1 MEISN
6 VVIKAC
12 KAQKSIFN
20 CDDKIELVCEGKC
33 DMEVGFNNMFL
44 KKCEMEVE
52 NPTNDNFLSEFCLK
66 VNDTDSNKLNVKLG
80 KTTIIFA
87 FSFKADVKTLSDKLN
102 DSFIMKFQLVAKKN
116 DGNIVAKSS
125 VIDITKNMIQIPD
138 FTIEDVERL
147 NICKNVPNGV
157 TYSYETREKDI
168 EIATIDNTLG
178 IIKDGKVNVVYGEI
192 VTEFTIEKKSDNKIR
207 FNCCSYPEL
216 DIKLKYTVVLGSHE
230 QEIEK
235 IIPYRAAEG
244 VNKLGVVLRMSTNQG
259 EEDVNINNN
268 DTKDIP
274 IIYAG
279 KNGDITHTIVIKNL
293 AKVSAE
299 ENKAVLIEEPA
310 PTKGVHVKDIKV
322 RVTTLEQDEISRIE
336 PCEPSSRPEFLNA
349 LEKDDLDER
358 ILNQNTEEIPLVIEL
373 SKIKDVKIKDN
384 SKCLNLLINVSF
396 QYKEDRNDNDN
407 DNEWKTFNFNLKTTV
422 EGKRP
427 GKWYS
432 VDFGTSA
439 VVAYSMQMDNNI
451 TLKQISLDKMKT
463 SLISREYNDDRNKLQ
478 DLRQPEGL
486 IASTLY
492 LNPVGTEETEQYK
505 KQKVWFS
512 PTRGMV
518 DHLNQLPCL
527 KTMAGN
533 KEIPKILLSEKETL
547 WGLVPK
553 GIEDIM
559 KRTYDQLCRYYLGG
573 EDMQALVFT
582 VPNTFTPMH
591 TEMIR
596 KVLLEKV
603 PSLEKRYLEFISESD
618 AVLCLYLNTRE
629 RILNSNDEYKSR
641 LQYPNER
648 VLVFDMG
655 AGTLD
660 LTYAECKFDNE
671 NKRVKSVEILGR
683 MGVNKAG
690 DYIDYLLG
698 EIVVDLLKNKATND
712 QEKEKIRT
720 NLESLLN
727 LSVENNNSSI
737 GERRIFKDYL
747 CNKVKTILNNSDDT
761 PLPKVDET
769 NGENCYRIGSLEY
782 NLKSITI
789 GDIKKHDKFTSYI
802 KSCTTDVIHN
812 FAKMYGNS
820 ANINNPRLELTTLF
834 VSGRTISI
842 KAIRDSLME
851 ALKQFCSD
859 NGGKIMRL
867 AHGNEND
874 NDNIKSKIVVAE
886 GALNH
891 VLMNLYTDNFSIK
904 KRGVYG
910 YYGVIIKNNRM
921 KWFPM
926 ISHKDDSYNKE
937 ITVHCDKNSSIM
949 LCHTYQ
955 LDPIADVSAN
965 NYDSTVILHK
975 STVEEKG
982 EYTIVLNM
990 DQDGSSLK
998 YKMGANEIQLEPHD
1012 DYGNESLRKSL
1023 WPVIYNV

>member
-52 NPTNDNFLSEFCLK
+52 NPTNENFLSEFCLK

-147 NICKNVPNGV
+147 NICKTVPNGV
-157 TYSYETREKDI
+157 TYSYETREKDV

-259 EEDVNINNN
+259 DVDKNINSN
-268 DTKDIP
+268 DTIEIP
-274 IIYAG
+274 NIFAG
-279 KNGDITHTIVIKNL
+279 EDGKITHNIVIKNL
-293 AKVSAE
+293 ARGSAE
-299 ENKAVLIEEPA
+299 ENTGALIENPRTEV
-310 PTKGVHVKDIKV
+310 GVHVKNIV
-322 RVTTLEQDEISRIE
+322 VNVTTLDLNDNICRIK
-336 PCEPSSRPEFLNA
+336 PCESESPTRPEFLND
-349 LEKDDLDER
+349 LERNEVEEC
-358 ILNQNTEEIPLVIEL
+358 ILNQNTKEIPLVINKD
-373 SKIKDVKIKDN
+373 KIKDVEIKDN
-384 SKCLNLLINVSF
+384 SKCLDLKINVSF
-396 QYKEDRNDNDN
+396 QYKEDRQDNNDDN
-407 DNEWKTFNFNLKTTV
+407 NWKVFKFELKTTV

-427 GKWYS
+427 DTWYS

-439 VVAYSMQMDNNI
+439 VVAYSMKMVNDIPN
-451 TLKQISLDKMKT
+451 LSQISLDETKK
-463 SLISREYNDDRNKLQ
+463 SLITIQYNDKNMLD
-478 DLRQPEGL
+478 DLSQPKGL

-492 LNPVGTEETEQYK
+492 LNPVTTEDRDQYRL
-505 KQKVWFS
+505 QRVWFS

-559 KRTYDQLCRYYLGG
+559 RRTYDQLCRYYLGG
-573 EDMQALVFT
+573 EGMQALVFT
-582 VPNTFTPMH
+582 VPNTFTPMQ

-596 KVLLEKV
+596 KVLLKNV
-603 PSLEKRYLEFISESD
+603 SSLEKRYLEFISESD
-618 AVLCLYLNTRE
+618 AVLCLYLYNRT
-629 RILNSNDEYKSR
+629 RILENHKDR
-641 LQYPNER
+641 LRYGSER

-698 EIVVDLLKNKATND
+698 EIVVDLLEKKTTADNNKET
-712 QEKEKIRT
+712 KISK
-720 NLESLLN
+720 LKKMLD
-727 LSVENNNSSI
+727 LSAENNDSDI
-737 GERRIFKDYL
+737 QERRTFKDYL
-747 CNKVKTILNNSDDT
+747 CNNVKTILNSSDDKK
-761 PLPKVDET
+761 LPSAVGQK
-769 NGENCYRIGSLEY
+769 IGVFEYDLE
-782 NLKSITI
+782 SITI
-789 GDIKKHDKFTSYI
+789 GDIKNHEKFRSYI
-802 KSCTTDVIHN
+802 ESCTTDVIRN
-812 FAKMYGNS
+812 FAKMYGNGS
-820 ANINNPRLELTTLF
+820 DTNPKMELDTLF
-834 VSGRTISI
+834 MSGRTISM
-842 KAIRDSLME
+842 KAIQDSLMN
-851 ALKQFCSD
+851 ALNNFSNRRS
-859 NGGKIMRL
+859 NGENLISLTNEKEGSE
-867 AHGNEND
+867 GN
-874 NDNIKSKIVVAE
+874 IASKVVVAE

-891 VLMNLYTDNFSIK
+891 VLLNLYTNNFSITK
-904 KRGVYG
+904 KSVYG
-910 YYGVIIKNNRM
+910 YYGVIIKKNETDM
-921 KWFPM
+921 EWKPM
-926 ISHKDDSYNKE
+926 ISHKDDSYNKD
-937 ITVHCDKNSSIM
+937 IQVSCNKNSMIM

-955 LDPIADVSAN
+955 QDPITAVRDN

-975 STVEEKG
+975 HNVSEQGNYK
-982 EYTIVLNM
+982 IVLNM
-990 DQDGSSLK
+990 VQDGSSLE
-998 YKMGANEIQLEPHD
+998 YRVGGSVITLEPHD

-1023 WPVIYNV
+1023 WPIIYKV